1 MEFVCSKK
9 DLQAGVTIVERIVST
24 RSTLPIVGNILFEA
38 SRGGLKL
45 SANNLEIGI
54 EVAVAAKTIKEGSI
68 LIPAKTLG
76 EVVAKLPDSETNFKL
91 KDKGVIS
98 INYKKSNINIHGL
111 PADEFPQ
118 LPHIKEGKSF
128 SLEAKLF
135 AEMIEHT
142 IFASSNSEDKHVLNG
157 ILMEVGKQ
165 DASNIRMVATDGY
178 RLAKRAEKAIGLDI
192 TANVIIP
199 ARALNEVLRI
209 LQADPEGQVKILF
222 SSDRIAFKYQEVYL
236 VSRLIQ
242 GQFPDYKQV
251 IPKGSETKVS
261 IDTQAFL
268 SAAERA
274 AIIAQQSAN
283 IIKIEVRSGQLK
295 ILATAPDVG
304 SVEEVLEVET
314 KGKEKAQV
322 AFNVRLITDALKVIE
337 AEKVLLE
344 LGETLNPG
352 LIRPVGGPDYIY
364 IVMPIRTQE
373 VAA

>member
-9 DLQAGVTIVERIVST
+9 DLQAGVSIVERIVST

-54 EVAVAAKTIKEGSI
+54 EVSVAARTTKEGSI

-76 EVVAKLPDSETNFKL
+76 EVVAKLPDSEITFKL
-91 KDKGVIS
+91 KEKGVIS

-128 SLEAKLF
+128 NLETKLF

-157 ILMEVGKQ
+157 ILMEIGKQ
-165 DASNIRMVATDGY
+165 DTTNLRMVATDGY
-178 RLAKRAEKAIGLDI
+178 RLAKRAEKIAGLDI
-192 TANVIIP
+192 SMNMIVP

-209 LQADPEGQVKILF
+209 LQAETEGQVKITA
-222 SSDRIAFKYQEVYL
+222 SADRISFKHQEVYL

-251 IPKGSETKVS
+251 IPKGSDTRVS
-261 IDTQAFL
+261 IETQAL
-268 SAAERA
+268 LAAAERA

-283 IIKIEVRSGQLK
+283 IIKIEVRSSQLK

-337 AEKVLLE
+337 TEKISLE

-352 LIRPVGGPDYIY
+352 LMRPVKGPDYIY

>member
-9 DLQAGVTIVERIVST
+9 DLQAGVSIVERIVST

-54 EVAVAAKTIKEGSI
+54 EVNVAAKTIKEGSI

-76 EVVAKLPDSETNFKL
+76 EVVAKLPDSETTFKL

-98 INYKKSNINIHGL
+98 INYKKSNINIHSL

-118 LPHIKEGKSF
+118 LPHIKEGKS
-128 SLEAKLF
+128 LNLDAKLF

-142 IFASSNSEDKHVLNG
+142 IFAASNSEDKHVLNG

-165 DASNIRMVATDGY
+165 ETSNIRMVATDGY
-178 RLAKRAEKAIGLDI
+178 RLAKRAEKVPGLDI
-192 TANVIIP
+192 SANVIIP

-209 LQADPEGQVKILF
+209 LQADPEGQVKITV
-222 SSDRIAFKYQEVYL
+222 SSDRIAFKHQEVYL

-261 IDTQAFL
+261 IETQAFL
-268 SAAERA
+268 SSAERA
-274 AIIAQQSAN
+274 AIIAAQSAN
-283 IIKIEVRSGQLK
+283 IVRIEVRAGQLK

-314 KGKEKAQV
+314 KGKERAQV
-322 AFNVRLITDALKVIE
+322 AFNVRLLTDALKVIE
-337 AEKVLLE
+337 TEQISLE

>member
-9 DLQAGVTIVERIVST
+9 DLQAGVSIVERIVST

-54 EVAVAAKTIKEGSI
+54 EVNVAAQTIKEGSI

-76 EVVAKLPDSETNFKL
+76 EVVAKLPDSEITFKL

-118 LPHIKEGKSF
+118 LPHIKEGKSIN
-128 SLEAKLF
+128 LEAKMF

-157 ILMEVGKQ
+157 ILMEIGKQ
-165 DASNIRMVATDGY
+165 EASNIRMVATDGY
-178 RLAKRAEKAIGLDI
+178 RLAKRAEKAAGLDI
-192 TANVIIP
+192 SANVIIP

-209 LQADPEGQVKILF
+209 LQADLEGQVKLVV

-251 IPKGSETKVS
+251 IPKGSDTKVS

-322 AFNVRLITDALKVIE
+322 AFNVRLITDVLKVIE
-337 AEKVLLE
+337 TEKISLE

-373 VAA
+373 VSA

>member
-9 DLQAGVTIVERIVST
+9 DLQAGVSIVERIVST

-54 EVAVAAKTIKEGSI
+54 EVNVAAKTIKEGSI

-76 EVVAKLPDSETNFKL
+76 EVVAKLPDSETTFKL

-98 INYKKSNINIHGL
+98 INYKKSNINIHSL

-118 LPHIKEGKSF
+118 LPHIKEGKS
-128 SLEAKLF
+128 LNLDAKLF

-142 IFASSNSEDKHVLNG
+142 IFAASNSEDKHVLNG

-165 DASNIRMVATDGY
+165 ETSNIRMVATDGY
-178 RLAKRAEKAIGLDI
+178 RLAKRAEKVPGLDI
-192 TANVIIP
+192 SANVIIP

-209 LQADPEGQVKILF
+209 LQADPAGQVKITV
-222 SSDRIAFKYQEVYL
+222 SSDRIAFKHQEVYL

-261 IDTQAFL
+261 IETQAFL
-268 SAAERA
+268 SSAERA
-274 AIIAQQSAN
+274 AIIAAQSAN
-283 IIKIEVRSGQLK
+283 IVRIEVRAGQLK

-314 KGKEKAQV
+314 KGKERAQV
-322 AFNVRLITDALKVIE
+322 AFNVRLLTDALKVIE
-337 AEKVLLE
+337 TEQISLE

>member
-1 MEFVCSKK
+1 
-9 DLQAGVTIVERIVST
+9 
-24 RSTLPIVGNILFEA
+24 LFEA

-54 EVAVAAKTIKEGSI
+54 EVNVAAQTIKEGSI

-76 EVVAKLPDSETNFKL
+76 EVVAKLPDSEITFKL

-118 LPHIKEGKSF
+118 LPHIKEGKSIN
-128 SLEAKLF
+128 LEAKMF

-157 ILMEVGKQ
+157 ILMEIGKQ
-165 DASNIRMVATDGY
+165 EASNIRMVATDGY
-178 RLAKRAEKAIGLDI
+178 RLAKRAEKAAGLDI
-192 TANVIIP
+192 SANVIIP

-209 LQADPEGQVKILF
+209 LQADLEGQVKLVV

-251 IPKGSETKVS
+251 IPKGSDTKVS

-322 AFNVRLITDALKVIE
+322 AFNVRLITDVLKVIE
-337 AEKVLLE
+337 TEKISLE

-373 VAA
+373 VSA

>member
-1 MEFVCSKK
+1 MEFICSKK
-9 DLQAGVTIVERIVST
+9 DLQSGVSTVERIVST

-38 SRGGLKL
+38 SRSGLKL
-45 SANNLEIGI
+45 SANNLEVGI
-54 EVAVAAKTIKEGSI
+54 EVVIPAKSIKEGST

-76 EVVAKLPDSETNFKL
+76 EVVAKLPDSETTFKL
-91 KDKGVIS
+91 KEKGVIN

-128 SLEAKLF
+128 NLEAKLF

-142 IFASSNSEDKHVLNG
+142 IFSSSNSEDKHVLNG
-157 ILMEVGKQ
+157 VLLEVGKQ
-165 DASNIRMVATDGY
+165 DSSNIRMVATDGY
-178 RLAKRAEKAIGLDI
+178 RLAKRAEKVTGLDA
-192 TANVIIP
+192 TVSVIIP
-199 ARALNEVLRI
+199 SRALNEVLRI
-209 LQADPEGQVKILF
+209 LQADLNGQVKITA
-222 SSDRIAFKYQEVYL
+222 STDRISFKYKDVYL

-251 IPKGSETKVS
+251 IPKSSETRVS
-261 IDTQAFL
+261 VDTLAFL

-274 AIIAQQSAN
+274 AIIAAQSAN
-283 IIKIEVRSGQLK
+283 IIKLEVRAGQLK
-295 ILATAPDVG
+295 LLATAPDVG
-304 SVEEVLEVET
+304 NVEEVLEVET
-314 KGKEKAQV
+314 KGKDKAQA
-322 AFNVRLITDALKVIE
+322 AFNVRLLTDALKVIE
-337 AEKVLLE
+337 AEKISLE